1 METAAAR
8 AAAVRAVVRARVEA
22 AVVAKE
28 VEGSAEVARA
38 EATVVAREEKKE
50 GAMVEEMAAA
60 LEAMVVEERA
70 EGMVAAERVGLA
82 AGVKAGV
89 G

>member
-8 AAAVRAVVRARVEA
+8 AAAVRAVVRARAEA

-82 AGVKAGV
+82 AGVKVVV